1 MRDHTTEGCVFGDLY
16 GQHVPVASIKRAAG
30 PQNHALR
37 VRVARG
43 DSLRIE
49 VAPLAP
55 IRERSAA
62 RSAPRERCTD
72 GRGNPDEWAAA
83 ECHVLISCKP
93 LRMPREML
101 AMNVEMNHSRG
112 RIRRDHLSAS
122 RAGVAVTV
130 ASRRS
135 DRAGYASATS
145 PTPAEAQRE
154 APRRHTYDRLSAT
167 KRRRMRFS
175 AARVPQ

>member
-1 MRDHTTEGCVFGDLY
+1 MRDHTTEGRVFGDLD

-43 DSLRIE
+43 DSFGIE

-55 IRERSAA
+55 IRARSAA
-62 RSAPRERCTD
+62 RSAPRERCAD
-72 GRGNPDEWAAA
+72 GRGNPDESAAA

-101 AMNVEMNHSRG
+101 AHERRNEIITGVVSG
-112 RIRRDHLSAS
+112 AIIRPVSYTHL
-122 RAGVAVTV
+122 TLPT
-130 ASRRS
+130 S
-135 DRAGYASATS
+135 D
-145 PTPAEAQRE
+145 
-154 APRRHTYDRLSAT
+154 L
-167 KRRRMRFS
+167 
-175 AARVPQ
+175 V